1 MIDDFKITGNVVDA
15 VEEAVRSME
24 LDQYFNAGYGAVLTS
39 EGNVEMDAC
48 IMNGKTMEVGAVT
61 KVSDI
66 FHPISLARSVMEKM
80 PYNFLGGEGAM
91 KFAKEQGFQILPPG
105 SLVSNYAI
113 ESLLEWKKG
122 QATMNNTLRIVGEV
136 GTVGAVAIDK
146 DGNIAAA
153 TSTGDDLNYLLFS
166 SISYLIF

>member
-1 MIDDFKITGNVVDA
+1 MVDA
-15 VEEAVRSME
+15 VEAAVRSME

-39 EGNVEMDAC
+39 EGTVEMDAC
-48 IMNGKTMEVGAVT
+48 VMNGKTMEVGSVT
-61 KVSDI
+61 KVTDI
-66 FHPISLARSVMEKM
+66 LHPISLARNVMEKI

-105 SLVSNYAI
+105 SLVSSYAI
-113 ESLLEWKKG
+113 ESLLEWKRAQG
-122 QATMNNTLRIVGEV
+122 YIINNTLRTFGEV

-153 TSTGDDLNYLLFS
+153 TSTGDELIYL
-166 SISYLIF
+166 